1 MGWGIKLNTTQL
13 LAAKRALIVWLG
25 FVSFGLV
32 MGAGLN
38 PRPDEIVFMVLLP
51 VPLLILYAL
60 ASLAVGMLRLLW
72 PVWRYDGWLP
82 LARRRLLAQ
91 SHQRVGYRGR

>member
-25 FVSFGLV
+25 FVTFGLV

-51 VPLLILYAL
+51 VPLVALYAL
-60 ASLAVGMLRLLW
+60 ASIAIAILRLLW
-72 PVWRYDGWLP
+72 PVRRDDGWLA
-82 LARRRLLAQ
+82 LARRGLLAQ
-91 SHQRVGYRGR
+91 THQRVGYRGR